1 MNLSNP
7 NFNDDRTSDKKES
20 HSMNSPFADSKKRT
34 ALAQYTGAGVIVL
47 LGLFVVSRY
56 NFLLFQGIAELF
68 SIAVAWSVFFLVWNT
83 KRIAR
88 NDALLAISIA
98 ILFLTSVTQAHAST
112 VTAQS
117 PLPHQTQKETLIVGS
132 EQNYPPFATGMVDAD
147 AGGFTVELWKA
158 VAAEA
163 GLSYAI
169 RVIIRGHLT

>member
-1 MNLSNP
+1 MRKNKILLVDDEESILKAMKKDFEQEGYSSNGAVMNKSRKLIEARHYP
-7 NFNDDRTSDKKES
+7 RLLNDYWVFGK
-20 HSMNSPFADSKKRT
+20 
-34 ALAQYTGAGVIVL
+34 V
-47 LGLFVVSRY
+47 GLVS
-56 NFLLFQGIAELF
+56 FI
-68 SIAVAWSVFFLVWNT
+68 
-83 KRIAR
+83 
-88 NDALLAISIA
+88 AISIA